1 MIHII
6 YDNTVYLNI
15 DNAKA
20 ITVKGNFLQIKYSD
34 KTFELDLTSH
44 PTVQKILKEAKA
56 EERNDIIKVL
66 GYKVLEMLVEC
77 IAKKDQDRSPIFNL
91 EVLLSTLH
99 KQEEGEEQ
107 KETPEMIPV
116 TVNENG
122 DVTKVLTEEQKE
134 N

>member
-20 ITVKGNFLQIKYSD
+20 ITVKGNFLQIKHSD
-34 KTFELDLTSH
+34 KTFELDLTTH
-44 PTVQKILKEAKA
+44 PTVQKILKESKS

-99 KQEEGEEQ
+99 KQEEGEQ
-107 KETPEMIPV
+107 KEAPEMIPV